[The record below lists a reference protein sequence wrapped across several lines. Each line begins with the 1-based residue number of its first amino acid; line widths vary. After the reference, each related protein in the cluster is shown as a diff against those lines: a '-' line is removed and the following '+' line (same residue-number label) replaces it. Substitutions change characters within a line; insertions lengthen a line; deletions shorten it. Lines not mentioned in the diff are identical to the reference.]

1 MKSIAVVGLGQFG
14 SQVAIT
20 LTQKGFSVV
29 AIDESEESVTEI
41 KDLVANAAILDA
53 TDEKAMR
60 AVNVDGVDGA
70 VVAIG
75 SNVQSSLLATA
86 LLQRLGIEQIYV
98 RAISP
103 LQEGILRSMGITQ
116 IINIEEEMGK
126 QLSNSLAS
134 GRIGRYIQ
142 ISDRHSLLELKVP
155 KPLIAKTL
163 KELNVRTQYQINIIG
178 IKTLVPHVEDD
189 GEVRYHT
196 QMADVPDPEYPL
208 EKDDILVIMGPDENV
223 QKFLK
228 LGEGDS

>member
-29 AIDESEESVTEI
+29 AIDESEEAVTEI
-41 KDLVANAAILDA
+41 KDLVANAAILDS

-126 QLSNSLAS
+126 QLSNTLAS

-142 ISDRHSLLELKVP
+142 ISERHSLLELKVP
-155 KPLIAKTL
+155 KPLLGKTL
-163 KELNVRTQYQINIIG
+163 KELNVRAQYQINIIG

-189 GEVRYHT
+189 GEVRYNT
-196 QMADVPDPEYPL
+196 QMADVPDPDYPL

-223 QKFLK
+223 QKFLR
-228 LGEGDS
+228 LDEGDD

>member
-29 AIDESEESVTEI
+29 AVDESEESVMEI
-41 KDLVANAAILDA
+41 KDLVANAVILDA

-98 RAISP
+98 RAINQ
-103 LQEGILRSMGITQ
+103 LQEGILRSMGIQQ
-116 IINIEEEMGK
+116 IVNIEEEMGK
-126 QLSNSLAS
+126 QLSNTLAS

-142 ISDRHSLLELKVP
+142 ISERHSLLELKVP
-155 KPLIAKTL
+155 KPLVKKTL
-163 KELNVRTQYQINIIG
+163 KELNIRSQYQINIIG

-196 QMADVPDPEYPL
+196 EMADVPDPDYPL
-208 EKDDILVIMGPDENV
+208 GKDDILVVMGPDENV
-223 QKFLK
+223 QKFLR
-228 LGEGDS
+228 LGEDDD

>member
-1 MKSIAVVGLGQFG
+1 MKNIAVVGLGQFG

-29 AIDESEESVTEI
+29 AIDESEEAVTEI
-41 KDLVANAAILDA
+41 KDLVANAAILDS

-126 QLSNSLAS
+126 QLSVTSWIFCLSSYSLS
-134 GRIGRYIQ
+134 IRV
-142 ISDRHSLLELKVP
+142 LLMV
-155 KPLIAKTL
+155 
-163 KELNVRTQYQINIIG
+163 
-178 IKTLVPHVEDD
+178 
-189 GEVRYHT
+189 
-196 QMADVPDPEYPL
+196 
-208 EKDDILVIMGPDENV
+208 
-223 QKFLK
+223 
-228 LGEGDS
+228 

>member
-126 QLSNSLAS
+126 QLSNSV
-134 GRIGRYIQ
+134 Y
-142 ISDRHSLLELKVP
+142 SDL
-155 KPLIAKTL
+155 
-163 KELNVRTQYQINIIG
+163 
-178 IKTLVPHVEDD
+178 
-189 GEVRYHT
+189 
-196 QMADVPDPEYPL
+196 
-208 EKDDILVIMGPDENV
+208 
-223 QKFLK
+223 
-228 LGEGDS
+228 